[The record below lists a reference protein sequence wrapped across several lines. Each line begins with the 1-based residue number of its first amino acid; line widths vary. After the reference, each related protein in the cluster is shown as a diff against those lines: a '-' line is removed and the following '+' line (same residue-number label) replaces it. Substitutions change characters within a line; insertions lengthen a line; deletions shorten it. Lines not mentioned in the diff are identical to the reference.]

1 MSRLRAF
8 SSPKGTF
15 FILYFQSGGDPRQPR
30 RTTRSSKLSKN
41 CTTWHGQW
49 KVPRGAVKLWQRKV
63 EKPNF
68 KKAARAENKTFF
80 LPSWP
85 GQTVSVDKIALYHVR
100 DICSHLTKYQRLL
113 HCFITQLEPIYRCI
127 YNCNCRMWWIF
138 SEVRPKNPKHL
149 DCLPPTVR
157 SWFSSRPNRRSS
169 PSAVQDSRL
178 RSTTAFFSS
187 FFFFLFS

>member
-1 MSRLRAF
+1 MSRLRPL
-8 SSPKGTF
+8 SSLKGTF

-30 RTTRSSKLSKN
+30 WTTRSSKLSKIVRLD
-41 CTTWHGQW
+41 TDSERFPGE
-49 KVPRGAVKLWQRKV
+49 PVKLWQRKV
-63 EKPNF
+63 GKPNF
-68 KKAARAENKTFF
+68 KEAARAENKTFF

-113 HCFITQLEPIYRCI
+113 HRFIIQLETIYRCMN
-127 YNCNCRMWWIF
+127 NCNCRMWWIF
-138 SEVRPKNPKHL
+138 SEIRPKNPKHL

-178 RSTTAFFSS
+178 RSTTAFF
-187 FFFFLFS
+187 FLFFP